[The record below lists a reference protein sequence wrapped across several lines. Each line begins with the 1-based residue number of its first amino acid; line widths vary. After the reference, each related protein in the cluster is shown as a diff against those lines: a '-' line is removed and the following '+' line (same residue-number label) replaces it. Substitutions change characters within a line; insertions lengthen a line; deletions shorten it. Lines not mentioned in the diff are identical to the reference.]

1 MSRSPESWRGIS
13 GSTGDENSVES
24 VSEILDVR
32 ATKLMGLAGFR
43 FGCYGTKE
51 HEWLGTAG
59 VEDSVE
65 GAKPQSRDHAHC
77 TLDRIALRTHSHT
90 HTINRSPYSS
100 DRARREEAEEGKKGR
115 VRESGVCKAESKP
128 RE

>member
-1 MSRSPESWRGIS
+1 MKRPESWRGIS

-65 GAKPQSRDHAHC
+65 AAKPQSRDHPHC
-77 TLDRIALRTHSHT
+77 TLDRIALRTHSLT
-90 HTINRSPYSS
+90 HTQSIVHPIHQTEPGE
-100 DRARREEAEEGKKGR
+100 RRQRRGKKGR
-115 VRESGVCKAESKP
+115 VRESGGCKTESKP
-128 RE
+128 RD